1 MRFEQYLVQRLR
13 ESLDVNTHPTSASG
27 AGLDKN
33 DIRIPSLN
41 IEIEA
46 KNAATF
52 NLQADWDQTKAQ
64 KTSGNI
70 AILAIRHPKQP
81 EFKESIVCMD
91 LEDFIALAQNQGG
104 KQEVSFTANSQDR
117 WKLQKLV
124 DSAKEV
130 IKLYKQNYE

>member
-1 MRFEQYLVQRLR
+1 MADESIQRRVWILLVQARRTAGATTTYMKARSAKNKGMRFEQYLVQRLR

-64 KTSGNI
+64 RHRETS
-70 AILAIRHPKQP
+70 PFSP
-81 EFKESIVCMD
+81 
-91 LEDFIALAQNQGG
+91 
-104 KQEVSFTANSQDR
+104 
-117 WKLQKLV
+117 
-124 DSAKEV
+124 
-130 IKLYKQNYE
+130 

>member
-1 MRFEQYLVQRLR
+1 
-13 ESLDVNTHPTSASG
+13 
-27 AGLDKN
+27 
-33 DIRIPSLN
+33 
-41 IEIEA
+41 
-46 KNAATF
+46 
-52 NLQADWDQTKAQ
+52 
-64 KTSGNI
+64 
-70 AILAIRHPKQP
+70 
-81 EFKESIVCMD
+81 MD